1 MTRFWKILSGFVILA
16 VVFGLAWIY
25 APPLLAR
32 AQSEPLAVTGN
43 ERWSVG
49 TYVEGN
55 PTYLATTGRFLGS
68 SGVFRSY
75 RGVNEMAFIFPA
87 TASAKTVDA
96 ASFYILGRTGAY
108 SGDALLSLRVYDY
121 AGTLQRTVSAENVD
135 LEAATAGEWVSLLLS
150 TTPGDLVLNPGE
162 FLAFHVA
169 LSGTASNDLDA
180 RLLFDVAVH

>member
-16 VVFGLAWIY
+16 AVFGLAWIY

-32 AQSEPLAVTGN
+32 AQSEPLAVAGV

-49 TYVEGN
+49 TFVEGS
-55 PTYLATTGRFLGS
+55 PTYLAATGRFLGS
-68 SGVFRSY
+68 GGVFRSN
-75 RGVNEMAFIFPA
+75 RAVTEMAFLFPA

-135 LEAATAGEWVSLLLS
+135 LEAAPAGEWVSLPLS
-150 TTPGDLVLNPGE
+150 ATPGDLALNSGE

-169 LSGTASNDLDA
+169 LSGAAGDDLDA
-180 RLLFDVAVH
+180 RLLFDVSVH